1 MRFNAPHWNSG
12 YMPLI
17 IGGIGAMG
25 SALLMPW
32 VVVASSIT
40 GAISR
45 TGIQLHDG
53 RFFGLALVALALV
66 ARSEARTPKAF
77 TRTVL
82 LVGLVMLGLAGAVE
96 YRDLT
101 RMVAGINDD
110 GAVAKLGF
118 GVFAMGLGLTFSV
131 AGVLKRRIALQP
143 AAEPALGSDQFA
155 A

>member
-1 MRFNAPHWNSG
+1 MRFNAPHWHSG

-25 SALLMPW
+25 SALFMPW

-53 RFFGLALVALALV
+53 RFFALGLVALALV
-66 ARSEARTPKAF
+66 AWSEARTPRAL

-82 LVGLVMLGLAGAVE
+82 LVGLVVLGLAGAVE

-110 GAVAKLGF
+110 GAVAKVGF
-118 GVFAMGLGLTFSV
+118 GIFAMGLGLTFSV

-143 AAEPALGSDQFA
+143 AAETAVGSDQFA